1 MFAIGA
7 VAILHLVVAYRG
19 APAEKQTLAGI
30 AAIGA
35 PNLAFLAAL
44 GWLALRVRHG
54 RQLAVALAVV
64 AFYGLTGAVVIG
76 GLALAGRYEGGPALV
91 LVQGLL
97 AAAVLHALYAL
108 WRAHGHRPS

>member
-1 MFAIGA
+1 MLAIGVVA
-7 VAILHLVVAYRG
+7 VVHLVVAYRG

-30 AAIGA
+30 TAIGA
-35 PNLAFLAAL
+35 PNLVFLAAL
-44 GWLALRVRHG
+44 VWLALRVRHG
-54 RQLAVALAVV
+54 RRLTEALAVV
-64 AFYGLTGAVVIG
+64 ALYGLMGAVVIG
-76 GLALAGRYEGGPALV
+76 GLAHAGRYEGGPTLV